1 MASGNH
7 LIDLMYIL
15 TELISGMTGHGDIT
29 IIVGIIIMH
38 GTGVGIPGTII
49 DGVIIAG
56 IILTT
61 GMKAI
66 GLEIIGE

>member
-1 MASGNH
+1 
-7 LIDLMYIL
+7 
-15 TELISGMTGHGDIT
+15 MTGHGDIT
-29 IIVGIIIMH
+29 IIVGTIIMH
-38 GTGVGIPGTII
+38 GTGGGIPGTII